1 MRSSERRERKAKTL
15 TGSSMRVLVVG
26 VVILV
31 SVTTALVSSKV
42 ALADIARRT
51 SAARVRIESLSE
63 ERSRLTAA
71 AVMKSK
77 PGTIMRIAQKR
88 LGMIKA
94 TDRER
99 EESNL
104 KRTRGTG
111 G

>member
-15 TGSSMRVLVVG
+15 TGSSMRVLVAG

-31 SVTTALVSSKV
+31 SVTTAFVSSKV

-71 AVMKSK
+71 AGMKSK
-77 PGTIMRIAQKR
+77 PGTIMRIAQKH

-104 KRTRGTG
+104 GRTGGTG